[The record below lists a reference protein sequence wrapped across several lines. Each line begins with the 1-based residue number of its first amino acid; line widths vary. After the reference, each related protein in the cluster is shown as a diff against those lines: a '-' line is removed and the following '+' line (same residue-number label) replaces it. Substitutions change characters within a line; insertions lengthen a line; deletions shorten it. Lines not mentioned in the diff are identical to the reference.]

1 MNLTKT
7 LFGILIVTAG
17 YSFIPCI
24 QTRIFASGSNELC
37 NVVSSSKVYLK
48 GSLSTPTTRSVFQP
62 IEVFQE
68 DKTLMI
74 YYLCELGE
82 IEISLSNEQGSI
94 VYSKKVS
101 ISKSTQ
107 TLIRLND
114 FSSGNYTIK
123 LKNVEGEEL
132 SGLINIK

>member
-37 NVVSSSKVYLK
+37 NVASSSKVYLK

-68 DKTLMI
+68 DKALLI
-74 YYLCELGE
+74 YYLYELGK
-82 IEISLSNEQGSI
+82 IEVSITNEQGSI
-94 VYSKKVS
+94 VYSEMVS
-101 ISKSTQ
+101 ISKSTKS
-107 TLIRLND
+107 LIGLSD
-114 FSSGNYTIK
+114 FSSGNYTVK
-123 LKNVEGEEL
+123 FKNVEGGEL
-132 SGLINIK
+132 SGLINID

>member
-1 MNLTKT
+1 MNQTKT
-7 LFGILIVTAG
+7 LFGTLIVAG
-17 YSFIPCI
+17 FFFMPCV
-24 QTRIFASGSNELC
+24 QTNVFASGNKELC
-37 NVVSSSKVYLK
+37 TVASSSKVYLK

>member
-1 MNLTKT
+1 
-7 LFGILIVTAG
+7 
-17 YSFIPCI
+17 
-24 QTRIFASGSNELC
+24 
-37 NVVSSSKVYLK
+37 
-48 GSLSTPTTRSVFQP
+48 
-62 IEVFQE
+62 
-68 DKTLMI
+68 MI